1 MFFINDLILEMKK
14 IYHGCMT
21 KNTDG
26 TNKIIDLCK
35 KCLVPT
41 DECFWKNP
49 RDIKKYKVKTRSCT
63 KKEPTVSI
71 KDYNNYMQ
79 QKQWIT
85 RWVLGFQEEDV

>member
-1 MFFINDLILEMKK
+1 
-14 IYHGCMT
+14 MT

-63 KKEPTVSI
+63 
-71 KDYNNYMQ
+71 
-79 QKQWIT
+79 
-85 RWVLGFQEEDV
+85 